1 MTHTA
6 AGYAISAQSR
16 EHVAPED
23 RRRLLTTKAYTDHAL
38 AAFVRGIER
47 TPEASRS
54 IFVVSADHAT
64 ADQPLWGGETDEQCN
79 GQGPIVHLFPLKTH

>member
-1 MTHTA
+1 MTHTR
-6 AGYAISAQSR
+6 AGNAISPQSR

-23 RRRLLTTKAYTDHAL
+23 RRRLLTMAYANDAL

-64 ADQPLWGGETDEQCN
+64 ADQPLWGGELTN
-79 GQGPIVHLFPLKTH
+79 NAMAKVP